1 MATDTR
7 DPEKGLLS
15 TPASSAKPSSA
26 PSGPDNNGSHPSSKH
41 TPLQLFQLLV
51 GIETP
56 RDLSHN
62 EAHPDD
68 RGSKPKQ
75 YRRYARS
82 ENVGLY
88 RRAKEQEKSSRSAYM
103 WTSFISNTLYMF
115 QIILAATFTALSAYK
130 DSSRVALTILGAL
143 NTVLAG

>member
-1 MATDTR
+1 MATDAR

-26 PSGPDNNGSHPSSKH
+26 PSGPDNNGSQTSSRH

-56 RDLSHN
+56 RGLSHD
-62 EAHPDD
+62 EAHLD
-68 RGSKPKQ
+68 GKAAHPK

-88 RRAKEQEKSSRSAYM
+88 RRAKEQEKSSRSAYK

-130 DSSRVALTILGAL
+130 DSSRVALTVLGAL
-143 NTVLAG
+143 NTVVAG

>member
-15 TPASSAKPSSA
+15 TSASSAIPSSA
-26 PSGPDNNGSHPSSKH
+26 PSGPNNDPSHASSRH

-62 EAHPDD
+62 EAHSDGGAPH
-68 RGSKPKQ
+68 PK

-82 ENVGLY
+82 ENMGLY
-88 RRAKEQEKSSRSAYM
+88 RRAKEQERSSRIAYKC
-103 WTSFISNTLYMF
+103 TSFISNTLYMF

-130 DSSRVALTILGAL
+130 DSSRVTLTVLGAL